1 MGWVGV
7 AMLLVG
13 AEGEGEGE
21 GEEEEQGRVCREA
34 ERREILEGM
43 EWKCL
48 GGWVEILE

>member
-13 AEGEGEGE
+13 AEGEGEVE
-21 GEEEEQGRVCREA
+21 DHERVCREA
-34 ERREILEGM
+34 EMREILEGM
-43 EWKCL
+43 EWKFL